1 MIPEPNP
8 KFMALAVEL
17 AVRNVAAGGGPFGAL
32 VAKDGVV
39 IAQGANAVT
48 LTNDPTAHAE
58 IVAIRAACAALGTF
72 QLEGCEVYCSC
83 EPCPMCLGALYWARP
98 AAVYY
103 AATSADAAAAGFDD
117 RHIYEEIVLPL
128 SERTLPTRHLRT
140 QGATE
145 PFDRWKAEGSRTE
158 Y

>member
-1 MIPEPNP
+1 MAPAPNP
-8 KFMALAVEL
+8 EFMALAVEL
-17 AVRNVAAGGGPFGAL
+17 AARNVAAGGGPFGAV
-32 VAKDGVV
+32 VAKDGRVV
-39 IAQGANAVT
+39 AQGANAVT

-72 QLEGCEVYCSC
+72 GLEGCEVYCSC

-103 AATSADAAAAGFDD
+103 GATSADAADAGFDD
-117 RHIYEEIVLPL
+117 RHIYEEFARPQAD
-128 SERTLPTRHLRT
+128 RTLPTVHLPTRSA
-140 QGATE
+140 GE
-145 PFDRWKAEGSRTE
+145 PFDRWKAEAARTE